1 VFKVSPFDTHKL
13 LQNGT
18 LMQIQHPT
26 SDWLATS
33 WDRSSEA
40 GLKQRRLPDHV
51 KLSVTELKERTWA
64 ATHLIKA
71 VENYALPLFN
81 QIFAH
86 SDSRLLLTDPDGVI
100 LSSWGQPRFK
110 ERLLDI
116 ALESGACWQERIKG
130 TNAIGTAIIESRPV
144 TIIGKQHFI
153 FQHQFI
159 SCSAN
164 PIFNHYGELIGI
176 LDITSDHQIH
186 DISTQALVQNMVQ
199 LIENHLLCDIPH
211 SATRINIACEKTLLN
226 SGWQG
231 VIITDDSG
239 TVLAHNQ
246 IASQLLAR
254 PSVIG
259 HKIDELF
266 AYSPQNLV
274 FEKLQLT
281 ASKNQ
286 HSSLSAST
294 ELHFGDPRIEQAWQQ
309 ANKLIDKD
317 ISLLILGE
325 TGVGKSEFVKALH
338 KQSTRKHKPLVSVN
352 CGAIPKDLIESEL
365 FGYAAGAFTGAN
377 SKGYQGKIR
386 QAEKGILFLDEIA
399 DMPLEAQ
406 TRLLHVL
413 QDKVV
418 VPVGSNQSYPVD
430 TQIIAATHK
439 NLEQLVAQG
448 AFRQDLFYRLN
459 GLIIE
464 LPSLRERDDQE
475 ALIIHI
481 HNKYKLHQQTLSP
494 SLIDLL
500 KQYHWPGNIRE
511 LDNILKVS
519 SLLASDEPILKVGHV
534 PSHIRTSLTQQIRGE
549 IDDENSTVNLKI
561 TLDSQLLSTYNSTQ
575 GNISKTS
582 RMLGISRNTI
592 YRKLKSLKMIE

>member
-1 VFKVSPFDTHKL
+1 VSLFGTPQL
-13 LQNGT
+13 QQNGT
-18 LMQIQHPT
+18 AMQIQYPT

-33 WDRSSEA
+33 WDRSSNA
-40 GLKQRRLPDHV
+40 GLKQRRLPEHV
-51 KLSVTELKERTWA
+51 KLSVSELKERKYC
-64 ATHLIKA
+64 ATNLIQA
-71 VENYALPLFN
+71 VEKHSLPLFN
-81 QIFAH
+81 QLFAQ
-86 SDSRLLLTDPDGVI
+86 SDSRLILTDPDGII

-164 PIFNHYGELIGI
+164 PIFNHCGELIGI

-186 DISTQALVQNMVQ
+186 DISTQTLVQNMVQ
-199 LIENHLLCDIPH
+199 LVENHLLCDIPH
-211 SATRINIACEKTLLN
+211 GATRINIACEKTLLH

-246 IASQLLAR
+246 IASQLLDR
-254 PSVIG
+254 PTVIG
-259 HKIDELF
+259 HSVDQLF
-266 AYSPQNLV
+266 EYSSHHLF
-274 FEKLQLT
+274 FETLPLNQ
-281 ASKNQ
+281 SKTRR
-286 HSSLSAST
+286 HSLSASS
-294 ELHFGDPRIEQAWQQ
+294 EIHFGDRRIEQAWQQ
-309 ANKLIDKD
+309 ANKLIDKE
-317 ISLLILGE
+317 ITLLILGE
-325 TGVGKSEFVKALH
+325 TGVGKGEFVKALH
-338 KQSTRKHKPLVSVN
+338 KQSSRRQKPLVSVN

-365 FGYAAGAFTGAN
+365 FGYAPGAFTGAN
-377 SKGYQGKIR
+377 PKGYQGKIR

-399 DMPLEAQ
+399 DMPLDAQ

-418 VPVGSNQSYPVD
+418 IPVGSNQSFQVD

-439 NLEQLVAQG
+439 NLEQLIAQG
-448 AFRQDLFYRLN
+448 SFRQDLFYRLN

-464 LPSLRERDDQE
+464 LPALRERDDQE

-481 HNKYKLHQQTLSP
+481 HNKYKLNNQTLSP
-494 SLIDLL
+494 ALIELL
-500 KQYHWPGNIRE
+500 KEYHWPGNIRE
-511 LDNILKVS
+511 LDNMLKVS
-519 SLLASDEPILKVGHV
+519 SLLASDEPILKVTHV
-534 PSHIRTSLTQQIRGE
+534 PSHLTKSLRQESPSHINLN
-549 IDDENSTVNLKI
+549 DCDEKTLNLKS
-561 TLDSQLLSTYNSTQ
+561 TLDSKLVTTYESTQ

-582 RMLGISRNTI
+582 RLLGISRNTI
-592 YRKLKSLKMIE
+592 YRKLKTLKVIE